1 MESYDAIV
9 VGAGFSGLYMLHRLR
24 EAGLSARVYET
35 GNDVGGVWYWN
46 RYPGARCDV
55 ESVYYSFTFSKEL
68 LQEWN
73 WTSRY
78 AEQPEILAYLNH
90 VADRF
95 DLRRD
100 IQFNTRVVSAH
111 YNEATGKWH
120 VQTDDG
126 RVCMAKY
133 FISGVG
139 CLSTSSTPSFTGRNS
154 FGGEQYHTGTWP
166 HEPIGFNGKR
176 VGVIGTGSSGVQ
188 VIPRIAAEAAHLYV
202 FQRTAQYSTPAAD
215 RPYDREYVEQ
225 LKANYPA
232 LRAEALKSWGGTT
245 TRPRGDRSAFE
256 DTDTQR
262 VTRYE
267 QAWTE
272 GGWMHGLYND
282 LVTDARANE
291 TVCEFIRGKIR
302 EIVEDPQ
309 IAARLTPTYLY
320 GVKRPVMDTGYFET
334 YNREN
339 VTLVDIN
346 AAPIVE
352 FTPTGLRTS
361 NADYPLDVVVFATGY
376 DAMTGAL
383 FKIDIR
389 GRGGITLREKWANG
403 EHIHTYLGLA
413 TAGFPNMFMITGP
426 ESPSVLSN
434 MVWSIEQHVE
444 WIDACIRHMEQS
456 RLGVIEAK
464 PQAEE
469 AWSQHCR
476 EVADATLFP
485 KGESWYNGSNVEGK
499 KMSFPIY
506 LAGISA
512 YRSICDRVAANGY
525 DGFLQA

>member
-1 MESYDAIV
+1 MDNYDAIV

-24 EAGLSARVYET
+24 EAGLSARVYEV

-55 ESVYYSFTFSKEL
+55 ESIYYNFTFSKAL
-68 LQEWN
+68 LQD
-73 WTSRY
+73 WTWSSRY
-78 AEQPEILAYLNH
+78 AEQPEILSYLNH

-100 IQFNTRVVSAH
+100 VQFRTRVVSAH
-111 YNEATGKWH
+111 FDEAVGKWC
-120 VQTDDG
+120 VRTDDG
-126 RVCMAKY
+126 REVTAKY

-139 CLSTSSTPSFTGRNS
+139 CLSSSSTPAFRGLEQ
-154 FGGEQYHTGTWP
+154 FGGAQYHTGTWP
-166 HEPIGFNGKR
+166 HEPVSFAGKR

-188 VIPRIAAEAAHLYV
+188 AIPQIAAQAEHLYV
-202 FQRTAQYSTPAAD
+202 FQRTAQYSTPAANH
-215 RPYDREYVEQ
+215 PYDRAYVDGV
-225 LKANYPA
+225 KANYPA
-232 LRAEALKSWGGTT
+232 LHATVLKSWGGTT

-256 DTDTQR
+256 DTEVQR
-262 VTRYE
+262 LQRYE

-272 GGWMHGLYND
+272 GGWMHGLYKD
-282 LVTDARANE
+282 LVTDASANE

-302 EIVEDPQ
+302 EIVKDPK
-309 IAARLTPTYLY
+309 IAAKLTPTYLY

-334 YNREN
+334 YNRDN
-339 VTLVDIN
+339 VTLVDVK
-346 AAPIVE
+346 ADPIAK
-352 FTPTGLRTS
+352 FTPTGLRTRD
-361 NADYPLDVVVFATGY
+361 AEYPLDAVVFATGY

-389 GRGGITLREKWANG
+389 GRDGVTLRDKWADG
-403 EHIHTYLGLA
+403 ERIRTYLGLA
-413 TAGFPNMFMITGP
+413 TAGFPNMFTITGP
-426 ESPSVLSN
+426 QSPSVLSN

-444 WIDACIRHMEQS
+444 WIDACIRHMEANGI
-456 RLGVIEAK
+456 GVIEAK
-464 PQAEE
+464 LQSEE
-469 AWSQHCR
+469 AWSKHCH

-506 LAGISA
+506 LAGISV
-512 YRSICDRVAANGY
+512 YRDICERVAANGY